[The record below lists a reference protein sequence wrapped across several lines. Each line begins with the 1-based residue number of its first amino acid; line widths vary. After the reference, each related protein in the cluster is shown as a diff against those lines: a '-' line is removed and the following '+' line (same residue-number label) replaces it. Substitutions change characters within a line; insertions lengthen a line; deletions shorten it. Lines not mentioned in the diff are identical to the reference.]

1 MMPAELSSFRRHGDP
16 RSVIVVG
23 IVALAVA
30 MGIGR
35 FAFTP
40 LLPLMLRDGTIDAAT
55 GAEWAAAN
63 YAGYLVGALTAT
75 RMGRHLL
82 PVLRMALLGVVVATM
97 AVAFLDAPVSGGVL
111 RFVAGIF
118 SAWVLVTASSWCLAE
133 LARLH
138 AVRLGAWIY
147 TGIGIGIG
155 VAGMLA
161 WLGGLQPARLLW
173 LELGLLAAVGT
184 AYVVGITSSGG
195 SPRFVN
201 SPNAAA
207 HGAGGHGDLVLC
219 YGAFGFGYI
228 LPATFL
234 PALARQQIDNAL
246 VFGLIWPLFGMAAVA
261 SVAVVARLLGT
272 APRRRVWAWR
282 RPRWQSVP
290 GFRR

>member
-23 IVALAVA
+23 IVAL
-30 MGIGR
+30 
-35 FAFTP
+35 
-40 LLPLMLRDGTIDAAT
+40 
-55 GAEWAAAN
+55 
-63 YAGYLVGALTAT
+63 
-75 RMGRHLL
+75 
-82 PVLRMALLGVVVATM
+82 

-155 VAGMLA
+155 IGIGVAGMLA

-195 SPRFVN
+195 D
-201 SPNAAA
+201 ADDL
-207 HGAGGHGDLVLC
+207 GARGVGGPGRRNLDGR
-219 YGAFGFGYI
+219 YDGW
-228 LPATFL
+228 PATRSRTRPWGPHTAASAHDRSL
-234 PALARQQIDNAL
+234 RHGPGRRAGRHAIACGPVLGRTGRDDHHECRRCIAAGVHRDLALA
-246 VFGLIWPLFGMAAVA
+246 
-261 SVAVVARLLGT
+261 
-272 APRRRVWAWR
+272 
-282 RPRWQSVP
+282 
-290 GFRR
+290 